1 MRKLTVPCPG
11 KGGLK
16 MTGDRKLPQARM
28 YLKSAQW
35 GFETLIEQKLSGY
48 GFRFYAIGILAALRA
63 VQHSLYSHDQKLSP
77 EHERVIAK
85 WWKKH
90 PIGNAIPDL
99 RFIKTARDQILKE
112 GSFEAYAGHTESA
125 DGEGANLVVTRTDYE
140 LAYLDK
146 DGERHD
152 LKAAIQSALKWCEE
166 ELAGMEAEIS
176 QMQQGAAASNAAWS
190 SSG

>member
-1 MRKLTVPCPG
+1 MTANRKL
-11 KGGLK
+11 
-16 MTGDRKLPQARM
+16 LPQARM

-48 GFRFYAIGILAALRA
+48 AFRFYVIGILAALRT
-63 VQHSLYSHDQKLSP
+63 VQHSLFSRDSHDRNLSP

-85 WWKKH
+85 WHEKTFDWKL
-90 PIGNAIPDL
+90 IPDL

-112 GSFEAYAGHTESA
+112 GSFDGYAGHTESA
-125 DGEGANLVVTRTDYE
+125 DGEGSNLVVTRTDYD
-140 LAYLDK
+140 LAYYDK

-152 LKAAIQSALKWCEE
+152 LRAAIQSALKWCEE
-166 ELAGMEAEIS
+166 ELAGLEAEIS

-190 SSG
+190 S